1 MDEATRKMIVEI
13 WMTFGRAL
21 ILIFQWFVFVK
32 DLSQIAAKRRWVRFW
47 LWLSGIV
54 ASALVVTNGLMNEPF
69 GYPNPLYPWMQVV
82 IVLAYLAVWGYIIKR
97 RSTLPSPK
105 IPK

>member
-1 MDEATRKMIVEI
+1 M
-13 WMTFGRAL
+13 
-21 ILIFQWFVFVK
+21 
-32 DLSQIAAKRRWVRFW
+32 
-47 LWLSGIV
+47 LWLSGIA
-54 ASALVVTNGLMNEPF
+54 ASAFAVTYGLMNELF
-69 GYPNPLYPWMQVV
+69 GSPNPLYPWMRIT